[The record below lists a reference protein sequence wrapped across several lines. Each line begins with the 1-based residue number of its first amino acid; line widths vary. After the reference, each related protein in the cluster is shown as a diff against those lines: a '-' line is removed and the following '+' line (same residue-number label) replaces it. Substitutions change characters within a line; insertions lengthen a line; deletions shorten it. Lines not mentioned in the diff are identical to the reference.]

1 MSSLL
6 ALALLAFLGV
16 THRGAPPG
24 REPTPR
30 GTSPPEPSA
39 TGPPPRTPLDEEF
52 RDFYEH
58 GPCGFHA
65 LDARGVVVA
74 MNRTELALLRYE
86 PEEVVGKLRY
96 TDLLAPLSKQRFVR
110 EFPTFKQRGRIDG
123 LEFDLVRK
131 DGSTVPVRISATAVY
146 DADGSYL
153 RSRSVVML
161 DEQRQLPEETLRGAL
176 EALESRV
183 HERTLDLSAVIATLR
198 EEIEE
203 RERAQDLLRQSEER
217 AVAIVDAAVD
227 GVITADEFGFLES
240 INPAGQ
246 RIFGWREAE
255 LVGRSIAVLMPEPHA
270 SEHGDYLTRYRTTGE
285 PRILG
290 SKRELA
296 GRRRDGSVFPLELA
310 ISEMHIGRRRLF
322 RATVRDLTEQK
333 RAQEH
338 VARLQA
344 EVRRNEVMAL
354 IGSLV
359 AGFAHEA
366 RNPLFGISAVLDAL
380 AVRFGDA
387 PEYAEHFAML
397 RRDVQRLQDLMQDL
411 LEFGHPATELAAQT
425 LQPVLEGAVAE
436 CTALARQR
444 SIAIRTPYGAAE
456 AQVAMNPRLV
466 RAFQNL
472 LQNAIQVAPEGSAV
486 TLESAVVVVDAQRW
500 VECTVR
506 DHGPGI
512 GADDLP
518 RLFEP
523 FFSRRRGGTGLGLA
537 IVQRIVEEHRG
548 EITAANHPDGG
559 ALFTV
564 RLPIAAGHAAG

>member
-6 ALALLAFLGV
+6 ALALLAFLGA
-16 THRGAPPG
+16 TYRGAPSG

-30 GTSPPEPSA
+30 GTSPPD
-39 TGPPPRTPLDEEF
+39 PPRADTAPPAPPLEDELV
-52 RDFYEH
+52 DFYER

-65 LDARGVVVA
+65 LDARGMVVA
-74 MNRTELALLRYE
+74 MNRTELELLQYE
-86 PEEVVGKLRY
+86 RDEVVGKLRFS
-96 TDLLAPLSKQRFVR
+96 DLLAPLSKQRFAR
-110 EFPTFKQRGRIDG
+110 EFPTFKQRGRVDG

-131 DGSTVPVRISATAVY
+131 DGSTVPVRVSATAVY
-146 DADGSYL
+146 DADGSYAA
-153 RSRSVVML
+153 SRSVVML
-161 DEQRQLPEETLRGAL
+161 DLQRLLPEDTLRGTLDAL
-176 EALESRV
+176 ETKA
-183 HERTLDLSAVIATLR
+183 HERTLELTAVIATLR
-198 EEIEE
+198 DEIEE

-217 AVAIVDAAVD
+217 ALAIVDAAVD
-227 GVITADEFGFLES
+227 GVIIADEYGFLES
-240 INPAGQ
+240 INPAGE
-246 RIFGWREAE
+246 RIFGWRESE
-255 LVGRSIAVLMPEPHA
+255 LSGRNLALLMPEPYA
-270 SEHGDYLTRYRTTGE
+270 SEHEGYLHRYRTTGE
-285 PRILG
+285 RRILG
-290 SKRELA
+290 SPRELA

-333 RAQEH
+333 RAEEH

-387 PEYAEHFAML
+387 SEYAEHFAMM
-397 RRDVQRLQDLMQDL
+397 RRDVQRLKELMQDL
-411 LEFGHPATELAAQT
+411 LEFGRPATELSVGT
-425 LQPVLEGAVAE
+425 IGPVLAEAVAE
-436 CTALARQR
+436 CAALAQQR
-444 SIAIRTPYGAAE
+444 AIAISTPCGADE
-456 AQVAMNPRLV
+456 AWVAMNTRLV

-472 LQNAIQVAPEGSAV
+472 LQNALQFAPEGSAV
-486 TLESAVVVVDAQRW
+486 TMQSALVIADERPW
-500 VECTVR
+500 VECTIR

-537 IVQRIVEEHRG
+537 IVHRIVEEHRG
-548 EITAANHPDGG
+548 AITAANHPDGG
-559 ALFTV
+559 ALFAV
-564 RLPIAAGHAAG
+564 RLPMAAGCAG